1 MRADH
6 GQALI
11 ETLLLGLIM
20 MAPLLWGLGILA
32 DLHKSALATSAAA
45 REAGFEAA
53 RSIDPR
59 DAKNSADIAIATAL
73 KDHGLD
79 PSRARVEW
87 AIGGLVRGSAVEVV
101 VSYPVPVVAAPF
113 LGEVTSGPA
122 IWTHAKSV
130 ARVDRFRS
138 RS

>member
-1 MRADH
+1 MRSED
-6 GQALI
+6 GQALV

-20 MAPLLWGLGILA
+20 MAPLLWGLGVLA
-32 DLHKSALATSAAA
+32 DIHRAALATTAAA

-59 DAKNSADIAIATAL
+59 HARSAADRAVAIAL
-73 KDHGLD
+73 RDHGLD
-79 PSRARVEW
+79 PGRARVDW
-87 AIGGLVRGSAVEVV
+87 AIGGLQRGDAVQVV
-101 VSYPVPVVAAPF
+101 VSYPVSVLSAPF
-113 LGEVTSGPA
+113 LGEVAGPA

-130 ARVDRFRS
+130 ARIDRYRS